1 MKRLNVM
8 CSQLRKPHGGFR
20 KVLRVCPQNTNQLR
34 SLRMEPTSLEPSR
47 TAPYW
52 VVGGKWL
59 YCFSGCWKILGK
71 NVPSVACV
79 VYDSTLYPST
89 FMLLQTSSGHQVKTE
104 VAKASKKGEKNGC
117 CSAIQTEYNALG
129 DQEVPLLSLFIILE
143 EKISDFDLKFPTIIC
158 SGNRFVNQNH

>member
-34 SLRMEPTSLEPSR
+34 SLRMEP
-47 TAPYW
+47 AAN
-52 VVGGKWL
+52 
-59 YCFSGCWKILGK
+59 FSGTFQNCPLLGSRREMIILFLRLLKILGK
-71 NVPSVACV
+71 SVPSVACV

-104 VAKASKKGEKNGC
+104 VANASKKRGKNGC
-117 CSAIQTEYNALG
+117 CSAIQIEYNPLG
-129 DQEVPLLSLFIILE
+129 DQEVPLL
-143 EKISDFDLKFPTIIC
+143 PC
-158 SGNRFVNQNH
+158 S